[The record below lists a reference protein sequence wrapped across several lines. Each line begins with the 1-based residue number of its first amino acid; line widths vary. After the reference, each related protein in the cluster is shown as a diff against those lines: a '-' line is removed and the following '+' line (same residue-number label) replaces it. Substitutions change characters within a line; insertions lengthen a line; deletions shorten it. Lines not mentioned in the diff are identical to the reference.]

1 MEVSMPN
8 SFRKPMLHTAVMAIG
23 LLCGIAVQAQTP
35 LVAADPGSRP
45 PGLHA
50 KFQVADTHGNTIPD
64 FAQPVDST
72 VNSAGNFLPNLTAD
86 QRAFWFAGLAI
97 FGDIASVQGVP
108 RFVASTEPIGGL
120 GPGFNGNSCFMCHS
134 EPAIGGSGPGP
145 GSPLF
150 TENPQLL
157 VAHHRGA
164 SNPEDLSSI
173 LTPSGP
179 VREVR
184 FVLNPDGSFD
194 GGVHELFTIAGRDDA
209 PSTCTLAQP
218 NFNTQ
223 LANNN
228 AIFRIPIAT
237 FGEGFVE
244 NTPEKELH
252 ANLIANGALKTSLG
266 IQGRFNTNGNDGT
279 FTRFGWK
286 AQNKSMLL
294 FSGEASNVEMGV
306 TNEIFQNEKLGSVFC
321 VGNQLPE
328 DLTNIIPRATL
339 AGLASDGAAASAV
352 SSNIEN
358 FAVFMRLNAAPAQ
371 CDFASGLDANNNAV
385 CNPLSASALRGKAL
399 FGIPT
404 TATPNAVSCV
414 LCHSDH
420 LVTGPS
426 SFTDLN
432 NATFAPFSD
441 FALHHM
447 GSTLTDGVNQG
458 LAGPDEFRTAPLWG
472 LGQRIFLLHDGR
484 TTDLLAAIQDHASP
498 STDCTSTSTAGAT
511 FKLNGQNIQLTALGT
526 QFCGSEANQVINNF
540 NLLNPADQLDLL
552 HFLRSL

>member
-1 MEVSMPN
+1 MSNSLRKMMP
-8 SFRKPMLHTAVMAIG
+8 HIAAIAIY
-23 LLCGIAVQAQTP
+23 LFCGIAVQSQTT
-35 LVAADPGSRP
+35 LVASDPGPRP
-45 PGLHA
+45 PGLRA

-64 FAQPVDST
+64 FVQPVDAT

-86 QRAFWFAGLAI
+86 QIAFWFAGLAI
-97 FGDIASVQGVP
+97 FGDTASVQGVP
-108 RFVASTEPIGGL
+108 RFVSSTEPLGGL
-120 GPGFNGNSCFMCHS
+120 GPGFNGTSCFMCHS

-150 TENPQLL
+150 TQNPQLL

-164 SNPEDLSSI
+164 TNSENLSSI

-184 FVLNPDGSFD
+184 FVLNPDGSPD
-194 GGVHELFTIAGRDDA
+194 GGVHPLFTIAGRDDA
-209 PSTCTLAQP
+209 PVGCTLAQP
-218 NFNTQ
+218 DFNAQ

-228 AIFRIPIAT
+228 AIFRIPIST

-244 NTPEKELH
+244 NTPEKILH
-252 ANLIANGALKTSLG
+252 ANLVANGALKTSLG

-306 TNEIFQNEKLGSVFC
+306 TNEIFQNERLGSIFC

-328 DLTNIIPRATL
+328 DLTNIFPRATL
-339 AGLASDGAAASAV
+339 AGLASDGAAASAI

-371 CDFASGLDANNNAV
+371 CDFASGLDANNNAL

-399 FGIPT
+399 FGVPT
-404 TATPNAVSCV
+404 AATPNAVSCV

-420 LVTGPS
+420 LMTGPS
-426 SFTDLN
+426 SFTDLS

-484 TTDLLAAIQDHASP
+484 TADLLAAIQAHASP
-498 STDCTSTSTAGAT
+498 GTDCTVVTSQAGTT
-511 FKLNGQNIQLTALGT
+511 FILNTQTVQIPAIAS
-526 QFCGSEANQVINNF
+526 QFCGSEANQVISNF
-540 NLLNPADQLDLL
+540 NLLNPTEQLDLV